1 MEDHSDTHPLKSDN
15 ALQSPSEDKLGYN
28 DFAKHL
34 AQTLQRQT
42 PEHEFVI
49 GIYGEWGSG
58 KSTVLN
64 FLDHYLEEEIDN
76 SIIVLQFNPWW
87 FSGQHDLL
95 EKFLLELRDGLGQD
109 QFDDVRE
116 NLSNY
121 ARKISSIPIGT
132 LLGYPVIDKI
142 LSDVPDTIEPDLA
155 DINTLKEKI
164 DDGLQES
171 ENQIVV
177 LIDDI
182 DRLSSEETQH
192 IFRLVK
198 SVADF
203 PNITYVL
210 AFDQGV
216 VVPALEEE
224 GLKGNEYLEKI
235 VQLPI
240 HLPTPQ
246 QHSIQDIFA
255 DEFKKSVGKNWRP
268 RNEERWIGLLE
279 NGIHPLLDTPRD
291 AIRLSNV
298 LNVSYNVF
306 EEKDEINVVDLLG
319 IEAIRLFYRDTYEKI
334 RDQPDR
340 FVGYPSAYSKG
351 LHSRSDEGAN
361 DSYADLFKKDSTSE
375 ENIILKNILSYLFPR
390 CSEEFEVNIPREAHR
405 YSHKR
410 RRIYDEGMYPFYFRL
425 SVPKEGISIST
436 IKQMIQSSPED
447 FRSKLM
453 DLREER
459 TASGRK
465 MSYIFLN
472 QFQGYTEDVD
482 SDKIPSLINGSVIS
496 SEKLL
501 EDDIESGVIYP
512 THKHLLSKIITRLL
526 WNINKE
532 KRGSILEEAISDA
545 DSNTFPTILMKKY
558 SKDHGMFGEGSV
570 HETERILNKQ
580 QLGSINDL
588 ITNRIR
594 ENAENNEFLESTF
607 PFTVFSYWIEVDAEE
622 ATRWSKTVT
631 SATDDLIEFVEN
643 IIVSRRSNHWKAEPE
658 WFESFLDLD
667 MIASQL
673 EVLNKDCL
681 SDQKQET
688 IELFLK
694 GKEMSDRGDNPSKG
708 VEIQRA

>member
-1 MEDHSDTHPLKSDN
+1 MFYCMVDHSDTHPLKSDN

-64 FLDHYLEEEIDN
+64 FLDYYLEEETDN
-76 SIIVLQFNPWW
+76 SIIVLRFNPWW

-142 LSDVPDTIEPDLA
+142 LSDVPGTIEPDLT

-182 DRLSSEETQH
+182 DRLSSEEIQH

-216 VVPALEEE
+216 VVPALKEE

-255 DEFKKSVGKNWRP
+255 EEFKK
-268 RNEERWIGLLE
+268 
-279 NGIHPLLDTPRD
+279 
-291 AIRLSNV
+291 
-298 LNVSYNVF
+298 
-306 EEKDEINVVDLLG
+306 
-319 IEAIRLFYRDTYEKI
+319 
-334 RDQPDR
+334 
-340 FVGYPSAYSKG
+340 
-351 LHSRSDEGAN
+351 
-361 DSYADLFKKDSTSE
+361 
-375 ENIILKNILSYLFPR
+375 
-390 CSEEFEVNIPREAHR
+390 
-405 YSHKR
+405 
-410 RRIYDEGMYPFYFRL
+410 
-425 SVPKEGISIST
+425 IS
-436 IKQMIQSSPED
+436 
-447 FRSKLM
+447 
-453 DLREER
+453 
-459 TASGRK
+459 
-465 MSYIFLN
+465 
-472 QFQGYTEDVD
+472 
-482 SDKIPSLINGSVIS
+482 
-496 SEKLL
+496 
-501 EDDIESGVIYP
+501 
-512 THKHLLSKIITRLL
+512 
-526 WNINKE
+526 W
-532 KRGSILEEAISDA
+532 
-545 DSNTFPTILMKKY
+545 
-558 SKDHGMFGEGSV
+558 
-570 HETERILNKQ
+570 
-580 QLGSINDL
+580 
-588 ITNRIR
+588 
-594 ENAENNEFLESTF
+594 
-607 PFTVFSYWIEVDAEE
+607 
-622 ATRWSKTVT
+622 
-631 SATDDLIEFVEN
+631 
-643 IIVSRRSNHWKAEPE
+643 
-658 WFESFLDLD
+658 
-667 MIASQL
+667 
-673 EVLNKDCL
+673 
-681 SDQKQET
+681 
-688 IELFLK
+688 
-694 GKEMSDRGDNPSKG
+694 
-708 VEIQRA
+708 